1 LQTTSAPLDR
11 WQAARDK
18 IIMAMLRAPATV
30 FVVAAIWSYAVLGTW
45 AGDYP
50 TRPIRLIVPAA
61 PGGLSD
67 FLARLLSEY
76 LDHALGQPVVVENR
90 PAAGGNLGVEIVAKA
105 PSDGYSLGL
114 IQVGNV
120 AINPYLYKD
129 LAFDPLRDLEP
140 VASVANSPQIVT
152 AYPGVPANNLSEL
165 IALAKQEPG
174 KLSYG
179 SAGVGTSTHI
189 GAVLLEQMSGIK
201 LLHVL
206 YRGMGP
212 ALIDLTAGRVQL
224 AFIGLGAIKS
234 NLEAGTLKA
243 LALAQPTRLA
253 AAPTI
258 PTADE
263 SGLPGYEFN
272 TWFGVVTTTGTPAA
286 VVQKLNAAINELL
299 EKPETKQRFSD
310 LGMEPLAAT
319 SAAFAARIQ
328 KDYEKYGAMIK
339 AAHVELN

>member
-1 LQTTSAPLDR
+1 
-11 WQAARDK
+11 
-18 IIMAMLRAPATV
+18 MAILRASAIML
-30 FVVAAIWSYAVLGTW
+30 VAATIWSCAALGVR
-45 AGDYP
+45 ADGYP
-50 TRPIRLIVPAA
+50 SRPIHLIVPAA

-67 FLARLLSEY
+67 FLARLLAEH
-76 LDHALGQPVVVENR
+76 LDRTFGQPVVVENR
-90 PAAGGNLGVEIVAKA
+90 AAAGGNLGVEIVAKA
-105 PSDGYSLGL
+105 SPDGYSLCL

-129 LAFDPLRDLEP
+129 LAFDPLRDLVP

-152 AYPGVPANNLSEL
+152 ANAGVPANNLSEL
-165 IALAKQEPG
+165 IVLAKQEPG

-189 GAVLLEQMSGIK
+189 GAELLEQMSGIK
-201 LLHVL
+201 LLHVP

-212 ALIDLTAGRVQL
+212 VLIDLTAGRLQL

-234 NLEAGTLKA
+234 YLAAGTLKA
-243 LALAQPTRLA
+243 LAVAQATRLS

-272 TWFGVVTTTGTPAA
+272 TWFGLVTTAGTPPS
-286 VVQKLNAAINELL
+286 VVQKLNDAINALL
-299 EKPETKQRFSD
+299 ETPETKQRFSE

-319 SAAFAARIQ
+319 PAAFATRIQ
-328 KDYEKYGAMIK
+328 RDYEKYGSMIK
-339 AAHVELN
+339 AAHIELN